1 MSGSPERVPYGRRGH
16 RVRADALGL
25 ALALAVAAGWSL
37 GIEAHKPITSP
48 FTFSEDVLPIVKAQC
63 GACHAPGGVAPMSL
77 LTHTDAVPWAE
88 SIRVELMAGHM
99 PPWGIQSATG
109 RFRNLQAFSAREMNV
124 LLTWASGGTPPGKPD
139 TSGAAALP
147 QQQWPLGEPDLTI
160 PLRQAA
166 IADNAQIL
174 DEEFRIPVPA
184 RPLRAVDLLPGTPA
198 IVRRATISVRAVVD
212 ARGAGIPPERL
223 IALWVPG
230 DHPVALDAGIGFQ
243 VPPTAELIVR
253 IQYRKTWQY
262 ERKAMTDQ
270 SRIGLYFADPG
281 SAEVQVL
288 RAFTPAASEATIR
301 LKPDPTVF
309 VTTVSEDVRALALYA
324 DPDLSGANTTVIAVR
339 PDGSREELI
348 SFRPQADWARRYWF
362 REPILLP
369 RGTRIQV
376 TADLGDDRLLPPAAA
391 STPQPGARASL
402 SLALNV
408 LAAH

>member
-1 MSGSPERVPYGRRGH
+1 VKS
-16 RVRADALGL
+16 AAT
-25 ALALAVAAGWSL
+25 ALALAAIIAGWS
-37 GIEAHKPITSP
+37 IRSEAHKPITSP
-48 FTFSEDVLPIVKAQC
+48 FTFSEDVLPIVKTQC

-77 LTHTDAVPWAE
+77 LTHADAVPWAE

-109 RFRNLQAFSAREMNV
+109 RFRNLPAFSAREMNV

-139 TSGAAALP
+139 GPDATALP

-166 IADNAQIL
+166 IADNAQTL
-174 DEEFRIPVPA
+174 DEEFRIPAPA
-184 RPLRAVDLLPGTPA
+184 RPLRAADLLPGTPA
-198 IVRRATISVRAVVD
+198 IVRRATISVRAVAD
-212 ARGAGIPPERL
+212 ARGAGITPERL

-243 VPPTAELIVR
+243 VPPNSELIVR

-270 SRIGLYFADPG
+270 SRLGLYFADPG
-281 SAEVQVL
+281 AADVQVL
-288 RAFTPAASEATIR
+288 RAFTPDVSRT
-301 LKPDPTVF
+301 F
-309 VTTVSEDVRALALYA
+309 STTVSEDVRALAVYA
-324 DPDLSGANTTVIAVR
+324 DPDLSGANTTVMAVR

-376 TADLGDDRLLPPAAA
+376 TADLGEDRLLPPAAA
-391 STPQPGARASL
+391 STPQPRTRASL

-408 LAAH
+408 LATR

>member
-1 MSGSPERVPYGRRGH
+1 MKS
-16 RVRADALGL
+16 AAT
-25 ALALAVAAGWSL
+25 ALALAAIIAGWS
-37 GIEAHKPITSP
+37 IRSEAHKPITSP
-48 FTFSEDVLPIVKAQC
+48 FTFSEDVLPIVKTQC

-77 LTHTDAVPWAE
+77 LTHADAVPWAE

-109 RFRNLQAFSAREMNV
+109 RFRNLQPFSAREMNV

-139 TSGAAALP
+139 GPDPAALP
-147 QQQWPLGEPDLTI
+147 PQQWPLGEPDLTI

-166 IADNAQIL
+166 IADNAQTL
-174 DEEFRIPVPA
+174 DEEFRIPAPA
-184 RPLRAVDLLPGTPA
+184 RPLRAADLLPGTPA
-198 IVRRATISVRAVVD
+198 IVRRATISVRAVAD
-212 ARGAGIPPERL
+212 ARGAGITPERL

-243 VPPTAELIVR
+243 VPPNSELIVR

-270 SRIGLYFADPG
+270 SRLGLYFADPG
-281 SAEVQVL
+281 AADVQVL
-288 RAFTPAASEATIR
+288 RAFTPDVSRT
-301 LKPDPTVF
+301 F
-309 VTTVSEDVRALALYA
+309 STTVSEDVRALAVYA
-324 DPDLSGANTTVIAVR
+324 DPDLSGANTTVMAVR

-376 TADLGDDRLLPPAAA
+376 TADLGEDRLLPPAAA
-391 STPQPGARASL
+391 STPQPGARSSL

-408 LAAH
+408 LAAR

>member
-1 MSGSPERVPYGRRGH
+1 MSGTLERAPYGRRGY

-25 ALALAVAAGWSL
+25 ALAVAAGWSFGL
-37 GIEAHKPITSP
+37 EAHKPITSP

-139 TSGAAALP
+139 APDAAALP

-166 IADNAQIL
+166 IADNAQTL

-212 ARGAGIPPERL
+212 ARGAGITPERL
-223 IALWVPG
+223 IAFWVPG

-301 LKPDPTVF
+301 LRPDPTVF

-369 RGTRIQV
+369 RGTRIEV
-376 TADLGDDRLLPPAAA
+376 TADLGEDRLLPPAAA
-391 STPQPGARASL
+391 STPQPGARSSL

-408 LAAH
+408 LAAR

>member
-1 MSGSPERVPYGRRGH
+1 MSPST
-16 RVRADALGL
+16 ALGTSPSTRPGSLRTSRVVSALML
-25 ALALAVAAGWSL
+25 AAAMVAAWS
-37 GIEAHKPITSP
+37 IRSEAHKPITSP
-48 FTFSEDVLPIVKAQC
+48 FTFSEDVLPIVKVQC

-77 LTHTDAVPWAE
+77 LTHADAVPWAE

-139 TSGAAALP
+139 GPDPAALP

-166 IADNAQIL
+166 IADNAQTL

-184 RPLRAVDLLPGTPA
+184 RPLRAADLLPGTPA
-198 IVRRATISVRAVVD
+198 IVRRATISVRAVAD
-212 ARGAGIPPERL
+212 ARGAGITPERL

-230 DHPVALDAGIGFQ
+230 DHPVALDTGMGFQ
-243 VPPTAELIVR
+243 VPPDAELIVR

-270 SRIGLYFADPG
+270 SRLGLYFADPG
-281 SAEVQVL
+281 AAGVQVL
-288 RAFTPAASEATIR
+288 RAFTPDVSRT
-301 LKPDPTVF
+301 F
-309 VTTVSEDVRALALYA
+309 STTVSEDVRALAVYA
-324 DPDLSGANTTVIAVR
+324 DPDLSGANTTVMAVR

-348 SFRPQADWARRYWF
+348 AFRPQADWARRYWF

-376 TADLGDDRLLPPAAA
+376 TADLGEDRLLPPAAA
-391 STPQPGARASL
+391 STPQASERASL

>member
-1 MSGSPERVPYGRRGH
+1 
-16 RVRADALGL
+16 VRAGTTLGL
-25 ALALAVAAGWSL
+25 GLALAVAAGWSP

-63 GACHAPGGVAPMSL
+63 AACHSPDGVAPMSL
-77 LTHTDAVPWAE
+77 LTHADAVPWAE

-109 RFRNLQAFSAREMNV
+109 RFRNLQSFSAREMNV

-139 TSGAAALP
+139 SEQAVRADLQVGPDQT
-147 QQQWPLGEPDLTI
+147 QWPLGEPDLTI

-166 IADNAQIL
+166 LADNVQTL
-174 DEEFRIPVPA
+174 DDEFRIPLPA

-198 IVRRATISVRAVVD
+198 IVRRATISVRAVAD
-212 ARGAGIPPERL
+212 DRGAGITPERL
-223 IALWVPG
+223 LALWVPG
-230 DHPVALDAGIGFQ
+230 DHPVALDPGIGFQ
-243 VPPTAELIVR
+243 VPSTAELIVR

-262 ERKAMTDQ
+262 ERRAMTDQ
-270 SRIGLYFADPG
+270 SRIGLYFADAG
-281 SAEVQVL
+281 AAEVQVL
-288 RAFTPAASEATIR
+288 RVFTPDLSQT
-301 LKPDPTVF
+301 F
-309 VTTVSEDVRALALYA
+309 STTVAEDVRALALYA
-324 DPDLSGANTTVIAVR
+324 DPNLAGTNTTVVALR

-348 SFRPQADWARRYWF
+348 AFRPQADWARRYWF

-376 TADLGDDRLLPPAAA
+376 TADLGEDRLLPPAAA
-391 STPQPGARASL
+391 ATPQPDARSSL

>member
-1 MSGSPERVPYGRRGH
+1 VRR
-16 RVRADALGL
+16 L
-25 ALALAVAAGWSL
+25 VAALVLATIVATWSDRSD
-37 GIEAHKPITSP
+37 AHKPITSP

-77 LTHTDAVPWAE
+77 LSHADAVPWAE

-99 PPWGIQSATG
+99 PPWGIQTATG

-139 TSGAAALP
+139 VTDAALP
-147 QQQWPLGEPDLTI
+147 QPQWSLGEPDLTI

-166 IADNAQIL
+166 IADHVQTL
-174 DEEFRIPVPA
+174 DEEFRIPLPV
-184 RPLRAVDLLPGTPA
+184 RPLRAVDLLPGTAA
-198 IVRRATISVRAVVD
+198 IVRRATISIRTVAD
-212 ARGAGIPPERL
+212 ARSAGITPERL
-223 IALWVPG
+223 IALWLPG
-230 DHPVALDAGIGFQ
+230 DHPVALDPGIGFQ

-262 ERKAMTDQ
+262 EQKAMTDQ
-270 SRIGLYFADPG
+270 SRVGLYFADPG
-281 SAEVQVL
+281 AAEVQVL
-288 RAFTPAASEATIR
+288 RAFTPDVSRT
-301 LKPDPTVF
+301 F
-309 VTTVSEDVRALALYA
+309 STTVSEDVRALALYA
-324 DPDLSGANTTVIAVR
+324 DPDLSGANTTVAAVR

-348 SFRPQADWARRYWF
+348 TFRPQADWARRYWF

-376 TADLGDDRLLPPAAA
+376 TADLEEDRLLPPAAA
-391 STPQPGARASL
+391 STPRPGVRSSL

-408 LAAH
+408 LAAR

>member
-1 MSGSPERVPYGRRGH
+1 MRSST
-16 RVRADALGL
+16 
-25 ALALAVAAGWSL
+25 ALALAAVMVAAWSMRS
-37 GIEAHKPITSP
+37 EAHKPITSP

-77 LTHTDAVPWAE
+77 LTHADAVPWAE

-109 RFRNLQAFSAREMNV
+109 RFRNLQSFSAREMNV
-124 LLTWASGGTPPGKPD
+124 LLTWASGGTPPGNPD
-139 TSGAAALP
+139 SVGADLQDGP
-147 QQQWPLGEPDLTI
+147 NLTQWPLGQPDQTI

-166 IADNAQIL
+166 LAENVQTL
-174 DEEFRIPVPA
+174 DEEFRIPLPA

-198 IVRRATISVRAVVD
+198 IVRRATISVRAVAD
-212 ARGAGIPPERL
+212 ARGAGITPERL

-230 DHPVALDAGIGFQ
+230 DHPVALDAGSGFQ
-243 VPPTAELIVR
+243 VPPTAELVVR

-281 SAEVQVL
+281 AADVQVL
-288 RAFTPAASEATIR
+288 RAFTPDISRT
-301 LKPDPTVF
+301 F
-309 VTTVSEDVRALALYA
+309 STTVNEDVRAIALYA
-324 DPDLSGANTTVIAVR
+324 DPDLAGANTTVVAVR

-348 SFRPQADWARRYWF
+348 AFRPQADWARRFWF

-376 TADLGDDRLLPPAAA
+376 TADLGEDRLLPPAAA
-391 STPQPGARASL
+391 STSQPGARSSL

>member
-1 MSGSPERVPYGRRGH
+1 MKS
-16 RVRADALGL
+16 AAT
-25 ALALAVAAGWSL
+25 ALALAAIIAGWS
-37 GIEAHKPITSP
+37 IRSEAHKPITSP
-48 FTFSEDVLPIVKAQC
+48 FTFSEDVLPIVKTQC

-77 LTHTDAVPWAE
+77 LTHADAVPWAE

-109 RFRNLQAFSAREMNV
+109 RFRNLPAFSAREMNV

-139 TSGAAALP
+139 GPDATALP

-166 IADNAQIL
+166 IADNAQTL
-174 DEEFRIPVPA
+174 DEEFRIPAPA
-184 RPLRAVDLLPGTPA
+184 RPLRAADLLPGTPA
-198 IVRRATISVRAVVD
+198 IVRRATISVRAVAD
-212 ARGAGIPPERL
+212 ARGAGITPERL

-243 VPPTAELIVR
+243 VPPNSELIVR

-270 SRIGLYFADPG
+270 SRLGLYFADPG
-281 SAEVQVL
+281 AADVQVL
-288 RAFTPAASEATIR
+288 RAFTPDVSRT
-301 LKPDPTVF
+301 F
-309 VTTVSEDVRALALYA
+309 STTVSEDVRALAVYA
-324 DPDLSGANTTVIAVR
+324 DPDLSGANTTVMAVR

-376 TADLGDDRLLPPAAA
+376 TADLGEDRLLPPAAA
-391 STPQPGARASL
+391 STPQQGARSSL

>member
-1 MSGSPERVPYGRRGH
+1 MSGTLERAPYGRRGY

-25 ALALAVAAGWSL
+25 ALAVAAGWSFGL
-37 GIEAHKPITSP
+37 EAHKPITSP

-139 TSGAAALP
+139 APDAAALP

-166 IADNAQIL
+166 IADNAQTL

-212 ARGAGIPPERL
+212 ARGAGITPERL

-301 LKPDPTVF
+301 LRPDPTVF

-369 RGTRIQV
+369 RGTRIEV
-376 TADLGDDRLLPPAAA
+376 TADLGEDRLLPPAAA
-391 STPQPGARASL
+391 STPQPGARSSL

-408 LAAH
+408 LAAR

>member
-1 MSGSPERVPYGRRGH
+1 MSPSTRPAGSLRTSPVVP
-16 RVRADALGL
+16 
-25 ALALAVAAGWSL
+25 ALALAAVMVAGWSMRS
-37 GIEAHKPITSP
+37 EAHKPITSP

-77 LTHTDAVPWAE
+77 LTHADAVPWAE

-109 RFRNLQAFSAREMNV
+109 RFRNLQPFSARELNV
-124 LLTWASGGTPPGKPD
+124 LLTWASGGTPPGNPD
-139 TSGAAALP
+139 SVRADLKVGPYLT
-147 QQQWPLGEPDLTI
+147 QWPLGEPDQTI

-166 IADNAQIL
+166 LADNVQTL
-174 DEEFRIPVPA
+174 DEEFRIPLPA

-198 IVRRATISVRAVVD
+198 IVRRATISVRAVAD
-212 ARGAGIPPERL
+212 ARGAGITPERL
-223 IALWVPG
+223 IAHWVPG
-230 DHPVALDAGIGFQ
+230 DHPVALDPGIGFQ
-243 VPPTAELIVR
+243 VPALAELIVR

-270 SRIGLYFADPG
+270 SRIGLYFAEPG
-281 SAEVQVL
+281 AAEVQVL
-288 RAFTPAASEATIR
+288 RAFTPDVSRT
-301 LKPDPTVF
+301 F
-309 VTTVSEDVRALALYA
+309 STTVSEDVRAIALYA
-324 DPDLSGANTTVIAVR
+324 DPDLSGANTTVVAVR

-348 SFRPQADWARRYWF
+348 AFRPQADWARRYWF

-369 RGTRIQV
+369 RGTRLQV
-376 TADLGDDRLLPPAAA
+376 TADLGEDRLLPPAAA